1 MKDLVI
7 KKKFG
12 TKDEYI
18 ITQEKGDTD
27 DYCLEYTDKT
37 LGIKLV
43 ILKGGDT
50 DGGSIPNFA
59 KGVFD
64 PLLDKTAHGFIFHD
78 ELWRHR
84 VLYKELYKDLGI
96 TFTETNRIMK
106 DIHKK
111 ANCSWFEQNLTR
123 LGVRWGGWFKWFN
136 PEDKVKE
143 VSKGTL
149 KIIKIP
155 NKIPK
160 KVFK

>member
-12 TKDEYI
+12 TEGEYI
-18 ITQEKGDTD
+18 ITQDKHDKD
-27 DYCLEYTDKT
+27 DYCLKYIDE
-37 LGIKLV
+37 KLS
-43 ILKGGDT
+43 IELIIIEGGDT

-84 VLYKELYKDLGI
+84 VFYKDLYKDLGI

-123 LGVRWGGWFKWFN
+123 LGVRWGGWLKWYN
-136 PEDKVKE
+136 PEDRIKNLTE
-143 VSKGTL
+143 PTL
-149 KIIKIP
+149 IV
-155 NKIPK
+155 NKL
-160 KVFK
+160 

>member
-12 TKDEYI
+12 TEGEYI
-18 ITQEKGDTD
+18 ITQEQGDKD
-27 DYCLEYTDKT
+27 DYCLKYTDET
-37 LGIKLV
+37 LGIELI

-50 DGGSIPNFA
+50 DGGSIPNIA

-84 VLYKELYKDLGI
+84 VYYKDLYKELNI

-111 ANCSWFEQNLTR
+111 ATCSWFEQNLTR
-123 LGVRWGGWFKWFN
+123 LGVRIGGYYKWTH
-136 PEDKVKE
+136 PEERVKK
-143 VSKGTL
+143 VSKPTL
-149 KIIKIP
+149 II
-155 NKIPK
+155 NKI
-160 KVFK
+160 